1 MKRETLIWSLEKM
14 SEKQKYWRTYRE
26 KRDTLDLDVEENLDM
41 IAKRMEKIPVRQPR
55 LGLGEHAKNRYFP

>member
-1 MKRETLIWSLEKM
+1 M